1 MGVSKRKG
9 RLILREDKLLLVI
22 NEWSRG
28 YLDRKQQINVTDKEV
43 QDEIRKR
50 SKVVS
55 GKALGKYV
63 NKIQRQM

>member
-28 YLDRKQQINVTDKEV
+28 YLDRKQQIYVTDKEV